1 MLVECE
7 AFLGGSKLLPSEEL
21 KFRPAAYGII
31 VNDGKILLMT
41 NRRTGKLAL
50 PGGGS
55 VPGERLDQALRRE
68 VKEETGVEIQV
79 GECSLWRERFFYYDP
94 LDVAFHAFTFFFWCK
109 PLTLEPIADDQVD
122 DEESEKP
129 RWLVIDSLR
138 AEQFQ
143 FLGAE
148 TLALLK

>member
-1 MLVECE
+1 MIECE
-7 AFLGGSKLLPSEEL
+7 AFLGGSKLLPREKL

-31 VNDGKILLMT
+31 VNDGKLLLLT
-41 NRRTGKLAL
+41 NRRSGKLAL

-55 VPGERLDQALRRE
+55 EPGERLEQTLRRE
-68 VKEETGVEIQV
+68 VREETGIEIQV
-79 GECSLWRERFFYYDP
+79 EECLLWRERFFYYDP
-94 LDVAFHAFTFFFWCK
+94 LDVAFHSFTFFFRCQ
-109 PLTLEPIADDQVD
+109 PLTFKPIADDQVD
-122 DEESEKP
+122 DGESEKP
-129 RWLVIDSLR
+129 RWLAIENLH